1 MIMTRSYANEPK
13 QTENEY
19 RQTEGLLIGAQRHML
34 VGYWEWDLET
44 RKYAWNDEMY
54 QIFNLIPQQVSLR
67 TGTFFNCVY
76 PADRHEVVRAFGKA
90 LVGKQP
96 YNIEHRIVWPDGSV
110 RFVKGKAEVTFK
122 GGRPTRIWGIVQEVT
137 DKRQV
142 EEQ

>member
-1 MIMTRSYANEPK
+1 MARSYANEPK

-19 RQTEGLLIGAQRHML
+19 RQTEELLIAAPRHVL

-54 QIFNLIPQQVSLR
+54 KILNLTTQQIVLR
-67 TGTFFNCVY
+67 TGTFFNCVH
-76 PADRHEVVRAFGKA
+76 PADRNKVVRAFGEA

-110 RFVKGKAEVTFK
+110 RFVKCKAEVIFK
-122 GGRPTRIWGIVQEVT
+122 EGRPTRIWGTVQDVT
-137 DKRQV
+137 DRCQV